1 MPYTVGVSS
10 GWWKIDRPPD
20 LLGLATKVGSFGG
33 TAGVQ
38 FIQADLDTTSEF
50 FEPRLKEQMKRIKEK
65 LGMKL
70 GLHAEVGELM
80 ALESAERRLW
90 EQSHLRLIETVKYA
104 AELGMVYINTH
115 LSARPQ
121 LYYMEREYR
130 IMGYMYPVV
139 DFHGRPLYEICDES
153 AEAKEIAQKNLLGV
167 QSVIHMDAREKFEE
181 LERNYDKILRER
193 EAEALADLEKRTDF
207 IEASKLPDPYREPE
221 LRRLADIERRKVE
234 HEISE
239 AMRRNRNDDLYNI
252 WKEAPNACYHIETA
266 EIAAYKVVG
275 AYMREKGDP
284 IWGTLCN
291 GLEPEKAYTDSK
303 THAAMNAAVAAR
315 YLEGHLKVKDHYLNE
330 KYLNGM
336 SVLEWL
342 EKHKII
348 LAFEIPEAHEGLEG
362 LMRLINPLD
371 GHVLIRKIKSPVIKL
386 CIDFEHLLSHKIRVE
401 DVIKGLPSDGGK
413 DIIAL
418 HLSKPI
424 PYFGSAH
431 APIPIGSRAQEI
443 IYQWMFA
450 LRKKGFR
457 DGYIIY
463 ERGGGKTAWDV
474 MQNVVWTMR
483 QIVKYLEQDIPFDK
497 LPPEFYGIS
506 EQTKETFARQLVTVR
521 DHAWDPLE
529 GVLEIPEEKHT
540 FLSKTAVD
548 KGKRE
553 EWEKRKLR

>member
-50 FEPRLKEQMKRIKEK
+50 FEPRLKEQINRIRHKM
-65 LGMKL
+65 GMDF

-90 EQSHLRLIETVKYA
+90 DQSHIRLVETVKYS
-104 AELGMVYINTH
+104 AELGMKYINIH
-115 LSARPQ
+115 LSNKPQ
-121 LYYMEREYR
+121 LLFLEAQYR
-130 IMGYMYPVV
+130 VTGYFYPVV
-139 DFHGRPLYEICDES
+139 SYDGRPIWTICEENEKVKEAAKKHIRGVERVVFDDNQDGYEKILEWQS
-153 AEAKEIAQKNLLGV
+153 SIEEREVRKEL
-167 QSVIHMDAREKFEE
+167 DE
-181 LERNYDKILRER
+181 LESSPEYETAKGSGDLSLQRVLQAQATERGKGNARSIVNRE
-193 EAEALADLEKRTDF
+193 
-207 IEASKLPDPYREPE
+207 LPDQVYY
-221 LRRLADIERRKVE
+221 A
-234 HEISE
+234 
-239 AMRRNRNDDLYNI
+239 
-252 WKEAPNACYHIETA
+252 WKESVNARYNLDTA
-266 EIAAYKVVG
+266 EIAAYTIV
-275 AYMREKGDP
+275 ARYMKETGDP
-284 IWGTLCN
+284 LWSNICKN
-291 GLEPEKAYTDSK
+291 GDVERTYVDH
-303 THAAMNAAVAAR
+303 HAEFNAALAAK
-315 YLEGHLKVKDHYLNE
+315 YLEGHLTVKNNE
-330 KYLNGM
+330 YNKKYLNGM

-348 LAFEIPEAHEGLEG
+348 LALEIPEAHEGYEG
-362 LMRLINPLD
+362 LLRLIDPLQ
-371 GHVLIRKIKSPVIKL
+371 GHVLIRKLRSPILKL
-386 CIDFEHLLSHKIRVE
+386 CIDFEHMLSHKLNVE
-401 DVIKGLPSDGGK
+401 NMINKLPSGGGK

-418 HLSKPI
+418 HVGKPI

-431 APIPIGSRAQEI
+431 TPIPIGSRAQEI
-443 IYQWMFA
+443 VYQWIFA

-474 MQNVVWTMR
+474 MQNVVWVMR
-483 QIVKYLEQDIPFDK
+483 QMVKYLEQDVPFDK

-540 FLSKTAVD
+540 FLSKVAVE